1 VAVKWHN
8 LPSLPNFVRAGNG
21 LAFGTVPHLLEPL
34 WSYLPEFIGDDFYRC
49 SLVCVPYTP
58 RWGVRFFWGGG
69 EGGCACVC
77 IFHICAARTSLHEVL
92 PHA

>member
-1 VAVKWHN
+1 VVVKWDN

-49 SLVCVPYTP
+49 AVCCC
-58 RWGVRFFWGGG
+58 RF
-69 EGGCACVC
+69 
-77 IFHICAARTSLHEVL
+77 ICRFC
-92 PHA
+92 